1 MFERMSSVNQWRD
14 TDTIIAWFENMKSKN
29 KCIFMQYDI
38 EVCYPSISED
48 LMKKAIDHA
57 RTFVDIRIEEEET
70 IMHCQ
75 KSLLF
80 NNTDIW
86 IKKEGKK
93 IFDVTMGSFENK
105 KLVMKCLHEN
115 KFYLANFKDS
125 IM

>member
-1 MFERMSSVNQWRD
+1 
-14 TDTIIAWFENMKSKN
+14 
-29 KCIFMQYDI
+29 MQYDI

-57 RTFVDIRIEEEET
+57 RTFVDIRTEEEET

-93 IFDVTMGSFENK
+93 IFDVTMGSF
-105 KLVMKCLHEN
+105 
-115 KFYLANFKDS
+115 DS
-125 IM
+125 A